1 MRTITLIVL
10 HCSGTRTTQSYTFRR
25 CKEDHLKRGWKD
37 IGYHY
42 YITRDGQVHEGR
54 PLWQEGAHCKG
65 HNKHSIGICYEG
77 GLDALGQACDTRTK
91 AQRESMRA
99 LLTRLHDQFPSAII
113 MGHRDLSPD
122 LDGDGH
128 VEPEEWLKFCPC
140 FHAIL
145 DYEDLEPVDI
155 FCDRSDSMES

>member
-10 HCSGTRTTQSYTFRR
+10 HCSGTRTTQKYTFRQCR
-25 CKEDHLKRGWKD
+25 EDHRRRGWKD

-77 GLDALGQACDTRTK
+77 GLDALGNPGDTRTR

-99 LLTRLHDQFPSAII
+99 LLERLHDQFPSAII

-128 VEPEEWLKFCPC
+128 VSPDEWLKFCPC
-140 FHAIL
+140 FDAL
-145 DYEDLEPVDI
+145 WDYADLEPEGLLDWP
-155 FCDRSDSMES
+155 SDSMES